1 MRDQSCHL
9 ELMAPHCPTIE
20 TPTNDFNDGD
30 DAKESRVFGVDG
42 LKLHPELERV
52 VLGREGTL
60 EELGRSGLRVAELQ
74 VSVPAERPLLLP
86 RLELTGE

>member
-1 MRDQSCHL
+1 MPPRADGSPL
-9 ELMAPHCPTIE
+9 PHKRKKE

-30 DAKESRVFGVDG
+30 DAKEGRVFWIDG
-42 LKLHPELERV
+42 LELHPELERV

-74 VSVPAERPLLLP
+74 VGVPAEGPLLLP